1 MTYAEYLERPKMPT
15 MTEKEFNASLIGP
28 VQFSLATSRIAVD
41 KATNEKVKEFATF
54 ELAEA
59 VAVTKVLT
67 DLGNVIPITV
77 ENTKAEFTEIE
88 SAGKG
93 VAFDKLYMKSQ
104 VANHKL
110 LRDLTEEYLKE
121 APSDKLDKEEIKEK
135 HLAIL
140 VLTIFNQHIAIAE
153 KTAEELDNGEP

>member
-1 MTYAEYLERPKMPT
+1 
-15 MTEKEFNASLIGP
+15 MTEREFNASLIGP

-54 ELAEA
+54 ELAET
-59 VAVTKVLT
+59 VALTKVLT
-67 DLGNVIPITV
+67 ELGTVIPITD
-77 ENTKAEFTEIE
+77 ENTKVEFTEIE
-88 SAGKG
+88 SAEKG
-93 VAFDKLYMKSQ
+93 ITFDKRYMKSQ

-121 APSDKLDKEEIKEK
+121 APADNLDKEEVKQK

-153 KTAEELDNGEP
+153 NVDIALSNGEV

>member
-1 MTYAEYLERPKMPT
+1 
-15 MTEKEFNASLIGP
+15 MTEKEFNESLIGP

-67 DLGNVIPITV
+67 DLGIVIPVTD

-88 SAGKG
+88 SAEKG
-93 VAFDKLYMKSQ
+93 IAFDKQYMKSQ
-104 VANHKL
+104 VTNHKL

-121 APSDKLDKEEIKEK
+121 APSENLDKEEAEEK

-140 VLTIFNQHIAIAE
+140 LLTIFNQHIAIAE
-153 KTAEELDNGEP
+153 KIAGELNNGEPQ